1 MEMKVSFP
9 GNLKVDAEFAGFTVE
24 TDQPVLAGG
33 DGSAPAPFDLFLASL
48 ATCAGIFML
57 AFLKQRGLT
66 TEGTGITM
74 TIERDP
80 ARGMV
85 SLVGFELAPAG
96 RLPGQVRSG
105 HRARRRAVL
114 GEASPAP
121 ASRLR
126 GDALASAAR
135 LSSALRG
142 RPRAMGSRLRE

>member
-9 GNLKVDAEFAGFTVE
+9 GNLKVNAEFAGFTVE

-66 TEGTGITM
+66 TEGTGITT

-85 SLVGFELAPAG
+85 SLVGFELHLPADF
-96 RLPGQVRSG
+96 PDKYEAAIV
-105 HRARRRAVL
+105 RAVEQCSVKRHL
-114 GEASPAP
+114 HQPP
-121 ASRLR
+121 DFKVTLSRPLP
-126 GDALASAAR
+126 D
-135 LSSALRG
+135 
-142 RPRAMGSRLRE
+142 

>member
-9 GNLKVDAEFAGFTVE
+9 GNLKVNAEFAGFIVQ

-85 SLVGFELAPAG
+85 SLVGFELHLPADF
-96 RLPGQVRSG
+96 PDKYEAAIV
-105 HRARRRAVL
+105 RAVEQCSVKRHL
-114 GEASPAP
+114 HQPP
-121 ASRLR
+121 DFTVTLSRPLP
-126 GDALASAAR
+126 D
-135 LSSALRG
+135 
-142 RPRAMGSRLRE
+142 

>member
-9 GNLKVDAEFAGFTVE
+9 GNLKVNAEFAGFTVE

-66 TEGTGITM
+66 TEGTGITT

-85 SLVGFELAPAG
+85 SRVGFELH
-96 RLPGQVRSG
+96 LPPDFPDKYEAAIV
-105 HRARRRAVL
+105 RAVEQCSVKRHL
-114 GEASPAP
+114 HQPP
-121 ASRLR
+121 DFKVTLSRPLP
-126 GDALASAAR
+126 D
-135 LSSALRG
+135 
-142 RPRAMGSRLRE
+142 